1 MNFLNHKKN
10 IKIPLRIPRFKSVQC
25 CNSKEIH
32 LGIVLLFQSF
42 QDIPQG
48 YSQCHIPGNQS
59 KSISN
64 KAEKTHTLQCN
75 TIHLDIFHT
84 YVANP
89 FSMIPP
95 NNTAV
100 VCNSLS
106 GYWGKNLYSSN
117 KFLSIHSYTSW
128 KYTKVYSN
136 GETHVNIQCKYMYT

>member
-10 IKIPLRIPRFKSVQC
+10 IKIHEAYLVLNRSNAAIPKKYILELCCFFKA
-25 CNSKEIH
+25 
-32 LGIVLLFQSF
+32 SF

-106 GYWGKNLYSSN
+106 GY
-117 KFLSIHSYTSW
+117 
-128 KYTKVYSN
+128 
-136 GETHVNIQCKYMYT
+136 